1 MVVVVVVL
9 SVTLLVE
16 VLQVVLLVEVLRVV
30 LLVVVLCLGKKVM
43 TQIWPGFA
51 SMRVVLM
58 VVVLRVVVL
67 RVVALRVVLMVM
79 VLLFARWL
87 GLAESTLLQ
96 TKPHVGVPCEGRLT
110 ASRENSV
117 DRQRRCRVLV
127 GKLPMRVLL
136 QRASAA

>member
-1 MVVVVVVL
+1 MVVVAL
-9 SVTLLVE
+9 PVTLLVE
-16 VLQVVLLVEVLRVV
+16 VLQVVLLVEVMWVV

-58 VVVLRVVVL
+58 VVVLRVVLMVM
-67 RVVALRVVLMVM
+67 ALRVVLMVM